1 MYIEVKKMNPINEI
15 SLIISE
21 MITGFSNINMGNYVK
36 IAFILLG
43 ILLMV
48 LIIRII
54 TNNIK
59 RG

>member
-1 MYIEVKKMNPINEI
+1 MNPINETG
-15 SLIISE
+15 LIISE
-21 MITGFSNINMGNYVK
+21 ITTGFSDINMSNYVK
-36 IAFILLG
+36 IAFILIG

-54 TNNIK
+54 VDNIS

>member
-1 MYIEVKKMNPINEI
+1 MNPINEI

-21 MITGFSNINMGNYVK
+21 MITGFSNINMGNYVR
-36 IAFILLG
+36 IAFFLLG
-43 ILLMV
+43 ILLAV

-54 TNNIK
+54 VDNIN

>member
-1 MYIEVKKMNPINEI
+1 MNPINET

-21 MITGFSNINMGNYVK
+21 TTAGFSNINMGNYVK
-36 IAFILLG
+36 IAFILLV

-48 LIIRII
+48 LVVRII
-54 TNNIK
+54 TDNIN